1 MDVQIKTD
9 SYEHVNIS
17 DYEDGIWLSIWH
29 PKAHAGVPMT
39 REQATQLRDEL
50 TKYLEN
56 QHA

>member
-1 MDVQIKTD
+1 MNVQINLD

-17 DYEDGIWLSIWH
+17 DYEDGIWLCIWH
-29 PKAHAGVPMT
+29 TKAHAGVPMT
-39 REQATQLRDEL
+39 REQAIQLRDEL